1 MSTWY
6 DLKLAVLQKM
16 FAADNT
22 VVMDESTLG
31 YIYAMPH
38 CANEGLNLLASA
50 GKFITKAA
58 KITQMD
64 IMNLVPDETA
74 NNIHEFSDTY
84 SYQTDEGQS
93 YYFECYGNG
102 TCEISVD
109 DTVVE
114 TIDITDTIEISTTVT
129 ERTGYKVFKGL
140 IENPDKKTVKFTF
153 TTSYPMALK
162 NVAIYREN
170 FIDADHV
177 VPFTQKIKYDMK
189 AIAPDFYMI
198 DPQGIYFE
206 GAYQKYLQTSDF
218 YQEGTKTLVLDRDM
232 IGNFTIYYRAYPEEI
247 TAETEDDYILPIDP
261 EVYTLLPLYMA
272 SQLYKDDDNGIATA
286 YRNEFEVGFERL
298 VNSANLS
305 AYEEF
310 TSDSGWI

>member
-16 FAADNT
+16 FSADNT
-22 VVMDESTLG
+22 VVVDESTMG

-38 CANEGLNLLASA
+38 CANEGLALLSTA
-50 GKFITKAA
+50 GKFLTKEL
-58 KITQMD
+58 KIAQMD
-64 IMNLVPDETA
+64 IKNLLSESESNA
-74 NNIHEFSDTY
+74 IHEFSDSY
-84 SYQTDEGQS
+84 SYQADEGQS
-93 YYFECYGNG
+93 YYFECSGTG
-102 TCEISVD
+102 TCNI
-109 DTVVE
+109 VVGELIQE
-114 TIDITDTIEISTTVT
+114 TIDIETV
-129 ERTGYKVFKGL
+129 GYQSFKGL
-140 IENPDKKTVKFTF
+140 IENPTKDKVTIAF

-162 NVAIYREN
+162 NIAIYKET
-170 FIDADHV
+170 FADADHV
-177 VPFTQKIKYDMK
+177 VPFTDKVKYDLK
-189 AIAPDFYMI
+189 ALAPDFYMI
-198 DPQGIYFE
+198 DPQGIYYE

-232 IGNFTIYYRAYPEEI
+232 VGSFTIYYRAYPEQF
-247 TAETEDDYILPIDP
+247 TNETEDDYEIPIDP
-261 EVYTLLPLYMA
+261 EVYALLPLYMA

-310 TSDSGWI
+310 TSESGWI

>member
-16 FAADNT
+16 FAADDQILT
-22 VVMDESTLG
+22 DESTMG
-31 YIYAMPH
+31 YLAAMPH
-38 CANEGLNLLASA
+38 CANEGLALLATA
-50 GKFITKAA
+50 GKFITKSV

-64 IMNLVPDETA
+64 IANLVSDSIA
-74 NNIHEFSDTY
+74 NPIHEFSDTY
-84 SYQTDEGQS
+84 YFSADEGQS
-93 YYFECYGNG
+93 YYFECSG
-102 TCEISVD
+102 TGTYNIYVD

-114 TIDITDTIEISTTVT
+114 TIDIDNK
-129 ERTGYKVFKGL
+129 GYEVFKGL
-140 IENPDKKTVKFTF
+140 IANADKKPVKIEFI
-153 TTSYPMALK
+153 TSYPMALK
-162 NVAIYREN
+162 NCAIYKEN
-170 FIDADHV
+170 FAAAEDV
-177 VPFTQKIKYDMK
+177 VPFTQKIKYDMV
-189 AIAPDFYMI
+189 ALAPDFYMI
-198 DPQGIYFE
+198 DPQGIYYE

-232 IGNFTIYYRAYPEEI
+232 VGAFTIYYRAYPEQI
-247 TAETEDDYILPIDP
+247 TALTEDTYELPIDI

-310 TSDSGWI
+310 TSESGWV